1 MLCLFLQR
9 VKLKCFVLFLSLCKV
24 LYHKFDNAA
33 AIQKIILILYF
44 CQGCLDSET
53 CSHLDRYSRV
63 LRYVDDFWNVVD
75 MLSYILL
82 IAALHVRYIDPVEIG
97 TNTFARNMFSLSLL
111 CLYLRFLGVFLIRK
125 TTGVL
130 IIMIINMVNT
140 FILFFIQDG
149 INNDNNLIN

>member
-1 MLCLFLQR
+1 MLCLLLQR
-9 VKLKCFVLFLSLCKV
+9 VRLKCCFFYHCAKYHSISSTMQLLYRKLFL
-24 LYHKFDNAA
+24 F
-33 AIQKIILILYF
+33 LYF

-53 CSHLDRYSRV
+53 RSHLDRYSRV

-82 IAALHVRYIDPVEIG
+82 IAALHVRYLNPDEVE
-97 TNTFARNMFSLSLL
+97 THTYARNMFALSLL

-140 FILFFIQDG
+140 FAFFVFG
-149 INNDNNLIN
+149 LGWN